1 MSKFCN
7 YCCATFVC
15 LQLRVFDFMVL
26 LQELNGEKDND
37 VIIVVGHG
45 IIKATDPIVAPRE
58 NRKAGP
64 TT

>member
-1 MSKFCN
+1 
-7 YCCATFVC
+7 
-15 LQLRVFDFMVL
+15 MVL